1 MTCDFKR
8 FSLQALGPAA
18 LGHSVLSQ
26 VHVAKV
32 AVGKQKEKPRDQDC
46 SEASPQ
52 RLTLLPLEPSP
63 KAVPPP
69 CNHLL
74 GIQVF
79 NTSFRRKCWTQT
91 TIVTEN
97 GSFQLTPGICQ
108 EWL

>member
-26 VHVAKV
+26 VYVAKV

-63 KAVPPP
+63 KGCTASLQPLAG
-69 CNHLL
+69 N
-74 GIQVF
+74 
-79 NTSFRRKCWTQT
+79 
-91 TIVTEN
+91 
-97 GSFQLTPGICQ
+97 PGLQ
-108 EWL
+108 HKL